1 MLTAN
6 CETVEVLDIVPII
19 RHGGVVAFPTDT
31 VFGIGCDPFNK
42 EAVEKVFEIKKR
54 ENKPLPVLCSDIA
67 KVVKIV
73 DLGESGLRLAN
84 RFWPG
89 GLTIVATPLPP
100 NLPKQLTSGSKGLG
114 VRIPNHKGALNL
126 ITSCSGYLVG
136 TSANISGR
144 ETLRTAEDIMK
155 FFGNKLDALLYGGTT
170 PSGLQSTVVSVVD
183 SKVKILRS
191 GIIPTELVLD
201 TLREEKIRI
210 GQEHIHINNV

>member
-1 MLTAN
+1 M
-6 CETVEVLDIVPII
+6 DIVPII
-19 RHGGVVAFPTDT
+19 RHGGVVSFPTDT

-42 EAVEKVFEIKKR
+42 EAVEKVFQIKKR

-170 PSGLQSTVVSVVD
+170 PSGLQSTVVSVVN

-191 GIIPTELVLD
+191 GIIPTELILD
-201 TLREEKIRI
+201 TLRDEKIRI
-210 GQEHIHINNV
+210 G